1 LDVNP
6 QPGPDDTQPTET
18 LKPISPVAPVRPSL
32 KGVMLL
38 AGVLL
43 LGVVVL
49 GVLSV
54 FVLSLLPPAEPPAPE
69 QYPVSV
75 WVNGDMQEHLS
86 RSQSVQAFL
95 QEAGIPFQADDAITP
110 PLDHSITA
118 ETQIRIESARTVLL
132 TLDGQLQQFRTH
144 LTHPVDILAS
154 AGISLDADDV
164 ILVDGT
170 ETQLEALAEWP
181 VPVQQI
187 EVYQAMTLL
196 VMDGEI
202 PHTLRTTSATV
213 GDALF
218 EAGITLY
225 LADSITPDLNT
236 PITPEMQVLITRGA
250 PVTIIADGDVFETRI
265 QGETVA
271 DALANAGVALVG
283 LDYSIP
289 AEDAP
294 LLSGIRI
301 RVIRVREELLHEE
314 ASFPYETIY
323 QADANLELDQRSV
336 LQAGQNGMTR
346 TTIRVRYEND
356 VEISREVEE
365 TITVQPTV
373 NQIIGYGTNI
383 VIRVVDTPEGPR
395 EYWRKLRMYATSYHP
410 AALGGSNITAIGE
423 VVRRG
428 IVGSD
433 PTVIPYR
440 TQLFVPGYGLGM
452 MADTGALRRRLRIDL
467 GYSDED
473 WVSWSRYVDVYLLTP
488 IPEIDKIDFLLPLD
502 EQGPAGAR

>member
-1 LDVNP
+1 
-6 QPGPDDTQPTET
+6 
-18 LKPISPVAPVRPSL
+18 
-32 KGVMLL
+32 MLGL
-38 AGVLL
+38 IGLT
-43 LGVVVL
+43 
-49 GVLSV
+49 V
-54 FVLSLLPPAEPPAPE
+54 FSLLPQSAPTLAPE
-69 QYPVSV
+69 RPVLITFEGETS
-75 WVNGDMQEHLS
+75 EHLS
-86 RSQSVQAFL
+86 TAQTVEGVL
-95 QEAGIPFQADDAITP
+95 QQAGITLQADDIVTP
-110 PLDHSITA
+110 DLNSPITA
-118 ETQIRIESARTVLL
+118 ETHIYIERARTVLF
-132 TLDGQLQQFRTH
+132 TVDGQLQQFRTH
-144 LTHPVDILAS
+144 FTHPAEIITS
-154 AGISLDADDV
+154 AGIELDSDDV
-164 ILVDGT
+164 ILIDGT
-170 ETQLEALAEWP
+170 ETQLNDLAYWP
-181 VPVQQI
+181 VPAQHIEIHHAITLRVQ
-187 EVYQAMTLL
+187 
-196 VMDGEI
+196 DGTTQ
-202 PHTLRTTSATV
+202 HSLRTTSATI
-213 GDALF
+213 GEALF

-236 PITPEMQVLITRGA
+236 PITPDLQVTITRGA

-301 RVIRVREELLHEE
+301 RVIRVREEVLHEE
-314 ASFPYETIY
+314 ASFPYETVY
-323 QADANLELDQRSV
+323 QPDPNLEIDQRNV
-336 LQAGQNGMTR
+336 LQGGQNGLTR

-356 VEISREVEE
+356 VEISRSVEE

-373 NQIIGYGTNI
+373 NHIIGYGTNI
-383 VIRVVDTPEGPR
+383 VIRTVDTPEGPR

-410 AALGGSNITAIGE
+410 AALGGSTRTAIGE
-423 VVRRG
+423 TLRHG

-467 GYSDED
+467 GYSDAD

-488 IPEIDKIDFLLPLD
+488 IPELDKIDFLLPLD

>member
-1 LDVNP
+1 MDLNP
-6 QPGPDDTQPTET
+6 QLSPDDTQPTET
-18 LKPISPVAPVRPSL
+18 LKPVSPLSPAPDRLRNFILLGIVGVVGLGFIIVGIAALMFILPNADPPEAITYPVR
-32 KGVMLL
+32 
-38 AGVLL
+38 
-43 LGVVVL
+43 VVVDGQIYERL
-49 GVLSV
+49 T
-54 FVLSLLPPAEPPAPE
+54 AP
-69 QYPVSV
+69 QTVH
-75 WVNGDMQEHLS
+75 DL
-86 RSQSVQAFL
+86 L
-95 QEAGIPFQADDAITP
+95 QEAGINLQDDDRVTP
-110 PLDHSITA
+110 SLTNLIDA
-118 ETQIRIESARTVLL
+118 ETHIHIERARTVML
-132 TLDGQLQQFRTH
+132 TVDGQLQPFRTH
-144 LTHPVDILAS
+144 LTYPAEILDS
-154 AGISLDADDV
+154 AGIELEADDV
-164 ILVDGT
+164 IMIDGT
-170 ETQLEALAEWP
+170 EARLAALEQWP
-181 VPVQQI
+181 VPAQHI
-187 EVYQAMTLL
+187 EIHHAIMFTVN
-196 VMDGEI
+196 DGE
-202 PHTLRTTSATV
+202 TQSSLRTTSATI
-213 GDALF
+213 GEALF

-225 LADSITPDLNT
+225 LADSIMPDLNT
-236 PITPEMQVLITRGA
+236 PITPDLQVTITRGA

-289 AEDAP
+289 AEESP

-301 RVIRVREELLHEE
+301 RVIRVREELVYEE
-314 ASFPYETIY
+314 ATYPYESVY
-323 QADANLELDQRSV
+323 QADPNLEIDQRNI
-336 LQAGQNGMTR
+336 LQGGQNGITR
-346 TTIRVRYEND
+346 TTVRVRYEND

-365 TITVQPTV
+365 TVTVQPTV

-383 VIRVVDTPEGPR
+383 VIRTVDTPEGPR

-410 AALGGSNITAIGE
+410 AALGGSNRTAIGE
-423 VVRRG
+423 TLRHG

-488 IPEIDKIDFLLPLD
+488 IPEIDRIDFLLPLD